1 MEPIITTLLT
11 LGAAGAGAAGVR
23 YLWRLA
29 SGGASEHER
38 LQAQVLIEHA
48 RHQHPLPPQSY
59 APHIILTHNPQ
70 YAPRITRSNAAPV
83 PPLVE
88 NTPTAAAPTFADLLA
103 SGQIGQGCPIVVGQS
118 PTGLLTATWSELYST
133 AIGGLSGS
141 GKSWTAASLVA
152 QSLLNGASV
161 ALVDPDARDPNSL
174 SARIAPLAS
183 RFVCDPTEEEPQ
195 IASLCALLTDELEA
209 RSKGTRERRP
219 LVVAIDEY
227 NDLVRHVPALAALVD
242 LIGRRGRRQHM
253 FALCL
258 SHQWQGKRTGGSDVR
273 DVFAS
278 AFIHRLRPA
287 QARMLTG
294 LTTHE
299 LPDDVLQ
306 LPEGHAYLLNNR
318 GQLERITVPH
328 TTPNDIAHVAGLLE
342 ATSDARPAAPPA
354 DVPVTCARPATDVP
368 PAATSAASASDALPP
383 DVARVLTLFSDG
395 LTVGEIAQQVYEA
408 PKSGGRSAELRRR
421 VEEII
426 RQAYRAAAA

>member
-29 SGGASEHER
+29 SGGATEHER

-48 RHQHPLPPQSY
+48 RHQHPLPPQ
-59 APHIILTHNPQ
+59 HIALTHNPQ
-70 YAPRITRSNAAPV
+70 YAPRITRSSAAPV

-88 NTPTAAAPTFADLLA
+88 DTPTAAAPAPTFAGLLA
-103 SGQIGQGCPIVVGQS
+103 SGQIGRGCPIVVGQS

-161 ALVDPDARDPNSL
+161 ALVDPDANDPNSL

-183 RFVCDPTEEEPQ
+183 RFLCDPAEEEPQ

-278 AFIHRLRPA
+278 AFIHRLRPT

-294 LTTHE
+294 LTAHE

-306 LPEGHAYLLNNR
+306 LPEGHAYLLDNR
-318 GQLERITVPH
+318 GRLERITVPH

-354 DVPVTCARPATDVP
+354 DVPVTCTRPAHDVP
-368 PAATSAASASDALPP
+368 PAATSSAAASETLPP
-383 DVARVLTLFSDG
+383 DVARVLSLFSDG

-426 RQAYRAAAA
+426 RQAYRAAAAA

>member
-29 SGGASEHER
+29 SGAATEHER

-48 RHQHPLPPQSY
+48 RHQHPLPPQ
-59 APHIILTHNPQ
+59 HIALTHNPQ
-70 YAPRITRSNAAPV
+70 YAPRITRSSAEPV

-88 NTPTAAAPTFADLLA
+88 DTPTVAAPAPTFAGLLA
-103 SGQIGQGCPIVVGQS
+103 SGQIGRGCPIVVGQS
-118 PTGLLTATWSELYST
+118 PGGLLTATWSELYST

-152 QSLLNGASV
+152 QSLLNGATV
-161 ALVDPDARDPNSL
+161 ALVDPDANDPNSL

-183 RFVCDPTEEEPQ
+183 RFLCDPAEEEPQ

-294 LTTHE
+294 LTAHE

-306 LPEGHAYLLNNR
+306 LPEGHAYLLDNR
-318 GQLERITVPH
+318 GRLERITVPH

-342 ATSDARPAAPPA
+342 TTSDARPAAPPA
-354 DVPVTCARPATDVP
+354 DVPVT
-368 PAATSAASASDALPP
+368 TSRTAASEPLPP

-395 LTVGEIAQQVYEA
+395 LTVGEIAQQVYDA

-426 RQAYRAAAA
+426 RRQWRGVAA